1 MSRKWKNFFYDLIA
15 YILCAIIITCFV
27 YLLCSCSTKYVA
39 VPEYHYENH
48 HTTDTIIQRD
58 SILKE
63 NNTVIREAD
72 STMLAELGIKIKSGE
87 RAILVLR
94 KELER
99 VLSQQ
104 KEAKH
109 DTVIKRDSIRVPYPV
124 EKSLSSW
131 QKLQIKAGAV
141 VLFLALAAGL
151 FWLLLWLIRRYSG
164 RR

>member
-15 YILCAIIITCFV
+15 YILCAIIITCLV
-27 YLLCSCSTKYVA
+27 YMLCSCSTKYVA

-72 STMLAELGIKIKSGE
+72 STMLAELGIKIKNGE

-94 KELER
+94 QELER
-99 VLSQQ
+99 VLSEQR
-104 KEAKH
+104 EAVH
-109 DTVIKRDSIRVPYPV
+109 DTIIRTDSIRVPYPV
-124 EKSLSSW
+124 EKKLTYW
-131 QKLQIKAGAV
+131 QKFQIKAGTV
-141 VLFLALAAGL
+141 VLFLAVAVGL
-151 FWLLLWLIRRYSG
+151 YWILLWLIRKRNN
-164 RR
+164 R

>member
-15 YILCAIIITCFV
+15 YILCAIIITCLV
-27 YLLCSCSTKYVA
+27 YMLCSCSTKYVA

-72 STMLAELGIKIKSGE
+72 STMLAELGIKIKNGE

-94 KELER
+94 KEMER
-99 VLSQQ
+99 VLSEQR
-104 KEAKH
+104 EAVH
-109 DTVIKRDSIRVPYPV
+109 DTIIRTDSIRVPYPV
-124 EKSLSSW
+124 EKKLTYW
-131 QKLQIKAGAV
+131 QKFQIKAGTV
-141 VLFLALAAGL
+141 VLFLAVAVGL
-151 FWLLLWLIRRYSG
+151 YWILLWLIRKRNN
-164 RR
+164 R